1 MLDPALEME
10 DVQRTFA
17 GVGASDSLVEEQFWQ
32 WCMSLFGDF
41 NDVEFEAQIEE
52 LIEAYSHTR
61 RREGYM
67 HITLDQCALITPR
80 YASVDVVAE
89 LSHAKSTQSIR
100 HFSLNSCFCYTSH
113 WLRAHW

>member
-1 MLDPALEME
+1 MLDPSLEME

-17 GVGASDSLVEEQFWQ
+17 GVGASDSLEKEQFWQ

-41 NDVEFEAQIEE
+41 NDDEFEAQIEE

-67 HITLDQCALITPR
+67 HITLDQCALTTPR
-80 YASVDVVAE
+80 CTSVDVVAE
-89 LSHAKSTQSIR
+89 FSTAKLSRFIH
-100 HFSLNSCFCYTSH
+100 HFFLNSCF
-113 WLRAHW
+113 

>member
-52 LIEAYSHTR
+52 LMTAQSPLHSPQPPPLLDERSSWSRPFKRSSSR
-61 RREGYM
+61 RDM
-67 HITLDQCALITPR
+67 Q
-80 YASVDVVAE
+80 
-89 LSHAKSTQSIR
+89 
-100 HFSLNSCFCYTSH
+100 
-113 WLRAHW
+113 